1 MVMPKRIKR
10 TLQFI
15 AAFFVLLFV
24 LLAVSIA
31 PIDRTPIEQQP
42 FYQASHQAVDQLEI
56 QHTDG
61 HDSLQI
67 GWATVSITPDHAMPM
82 AGYRPRDRFEDVHD
96 SLFTRV
102 LLMDN
107 GSAKI
112 AMISVDLLLFPPALY
127 QTLKQALQGK
137 VDFMYVSAT
146 HTHNGVG
153 AFDPTMGGEI
163 VSGDYDPAWILHLS
177 EMIQDAVQQADQQK
191 MNATIAYGENYALD
205 LVSNRLRRSGQKD
218 GLLRS
223 MLIKRADSSTG
234 IFFTFSAHA
243 NSINKTSLSL
253 SGDYPGQ
260 VIEKLQHS
268 GIDFGMYMAGMVGSH
283 RTEYKMYRLDNF
295 PLLDTFSRV
304 LTKRL
309 LNTQYQPLDD
319 KSSISFGEVPITF
332 GPAQMRL
339 LNNWRVR
346 PWLFNAVFNPLQGNL
361 TYLKIGNI
369 TMVGTP
375 CDFSGELY
383 LNHLKS
389 YEDPLMITSFNGSYV
404 GYITEDKAYDEI
416 DKPEVMNMN
425 WVGPYHGQFMAAL
438 IEKLIN
444 KEK

>member
-1 MVMPKRIKR
+1 
-10 TLQFI
+10 
-15 AAFFVLLFV
+15 
-24 LLAVSIA
+24 
-31 PIDRTPIEQQP
+31 
-42 FYQASHQAVDQLEI
+42 
-56 QHTDG
+56 
-61 HDSLQI
+61 
-67 GWATVSITPDHAMPM
+67 
-82 AGYRPRDRFEDVHD
+82 
-96 SLFTRV
+96 
-102 LLMDN
+102 
-107 GSAKI
+107 
-112 AMISVDLLLFPPALY
+112 
-127 QTLKQALQGK
+127 
-137 VDFMYVSAT
+137 
-146 HTHNGVG
+146 
-153 AFDPTMGGEI
+153 
-163 VSGDYDPAWILHLS
+163 
-177 EMIQDAVQQADQQK
+177 MIQDAVQQADQQK

-218 GLLRS
+218 GVLRS

-383 LNHLKS
+383 LNHLKN
-389 YEDPLMITSFNGSYV
+389 YGDPLMITSFNGSYV

-438 IEKLIN
+438 IEKLIS

>member
-1 MVMPKRIKR
+1 MVMPKGIKL
-10 TLQFI
+10 TLKLL
-15 AAFFVLLFV
+15 AAFFVILFV
-24 LLAVSIA
+24 LLVVSVA
-31 PIDRTPIEQQP
+31 PIDRTPIEQQA

-67 GWATVSITPDHAMPM
+67 GWATVNITPDHTMPM
-82 AGYRPRDRFEDVHD
+82 AGYRPRDRFDDVHD
-96 SLFTRV
+96 SLFVRV
-102 LLMDN
+102 LVIDN
-107 GSAKI
+107 GAAKV

-127 QTLKQALQGK
+127 KTLKQALQGK
-137 VDFMYVSAT
+137 VDFMYASAT

-153 AFDPTMGGEI
+153 AFDPTIGGEI
-163 VSGDYDPAWILHLS
+163 VSGDYDSAWILHLS
-177 EMIQDAVQQADQQK
+177 EMIQGAVQQADQQK

-218 GLLRS
+218 GVLRS

-260 VIEKLQHS
+260 VIEKLQES

-283 RTEYKMYRLDNF
+283 RTEYKMFRLDNF
-295 PLLDTFSRV
+295 PLMDTFSRV

-309 LNTQYQPLDD
+309 LNTHYHPLDD

-332 GPAQMRL
+332 GPSQMRL
-339 LNNWRVR
+339 LKNLRVR
-346 PWLFNAVFNPLQGNL
+346 PWLFNTVFSPLHGNL

-369 TMVGTP
+369 TLVGTP

-383 LNHLKS
+383 LNHLKN

-404 GYITEDKAYDEI
+404 GYITEDRAYDEI

-438 IEKLIN
+438 IEKLIS
-444 KEK
+444 KER